1 MTKAPAQVLHSTKH
15 QFLEVVSPQFQYA
28 ITNKLQLGVI
38 MKSHRLCSR
47 ATKLWSSKLPAGEVV
62 SQISSREFEHPAIH
76 ISILSAWCMY
86 IDLSID
92 RSLSLSLCVYPL
104 ATGSQSTH
112 LRLPPSTMKLL
123 PHLAT
128 ASKTSPAS
136 IFFFSWALSCWR
148 PLVNP
153 KWLGN
158 VRLFRTQIAII
169 CPRITWWKIVQE
181 APYSIRFLDHPN
193 FLQFFPHIAMTRGWE
208 FSSLAPSICHHQESC
223 FELQKVNSPHSCNAR
238 ETRSKK
244 NAMSE
249 TGVIIDDRCICECKY
264 DIPHI
269 S

>member
-76 ISILSAWCMY
+76 ISILCAWCMY

-92 RSLSLSLCVYPL
+92 LSLSLSLCVYPL

-136 IFFFSWALSCWR
+136 IFFFSWAWLLAAFGKPQMAGKCSPILNPDCNHLSQNY
-148 PLVNP
+148 LVEN
-153 KWLGN
+153 
-158 VRLFRTQIAII
+158 
-169 CPRITWWKIVQE
+169 CPGSPDKVFDFWITTI
-181 APYSIRFLDHPN
+181 SCS
-193 FLQFFPHIAMTRGWE
+193 
-208 FSSLAPSICHHQESC
+208 FSLT
-223 FELQKVNSPHSCNAR
+223 LR
-238 ETRSKK
+238 
-244 NAMSE
+244 
-249 TGVIIDDRCICECKY
+249 
-264 DIPHI
+264 
-269 S
+269 